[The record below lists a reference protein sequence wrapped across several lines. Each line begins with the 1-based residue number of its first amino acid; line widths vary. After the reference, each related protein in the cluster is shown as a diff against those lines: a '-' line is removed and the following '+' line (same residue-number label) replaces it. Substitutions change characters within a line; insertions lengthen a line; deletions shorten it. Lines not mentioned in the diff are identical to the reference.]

1 MEFDEVKSEKQAME
15 ISVYDKDTFSDD
27 YIGEVTV
34 PLAELKNQQKVDKWL
49 NLVDKEQKQIGKIHV
64 TMQWVWS
71 KAAQI
76 KEQMKPQ
83 EAEVQRLEGEI
94 QNKRHSYEEAV
105 KARQE

>member
-49 NLVDKEQKQIGKIHV
+49 NLVDKEQKQVGKIHV

-76 KEQMKPQ
+76 EEQRKSQ
-83 EAEVQRLEGEI
+83 EAEVQRL
-94 QNKRHSYEEAV
+94 
-105 KARQE
+105 